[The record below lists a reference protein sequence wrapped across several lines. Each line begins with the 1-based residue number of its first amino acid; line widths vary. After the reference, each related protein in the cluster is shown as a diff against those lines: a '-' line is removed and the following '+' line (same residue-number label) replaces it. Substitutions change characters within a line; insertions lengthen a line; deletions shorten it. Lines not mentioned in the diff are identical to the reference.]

1 MRDPKPSPKAH
12 LVQMKRGLL
21 PAPGK
26 TLLEDSRLVPL
37 SESPIALFVLPSDAL
52 GWGTGGLGG
61 CPWPSSWALKPQVG
75 SLRAEPP
82 SFFLSLSFLGQLA
95 WLILGTWGSFP
106 EAPSLQHR
114 QAVGTDARAQGPGSA
129 LSLPPPWASVSVS
142 VPLKGEGLP
151 DPRALPS
158 CVLLRL

>member
-1 MRDPKPSPKAH
+1 MRDPKPSSNAH

-26 TLLEDSRLVPL
+26 TLLEDSRLAPL
-37 SESPIALFVLPSDAL
+37 SKSPITLFVLPSDAL
-52 GWGTGGLGG
+52 GWGTGGLSG

-82 SFFLSLSFLGQLA
+82 SFFLSLSFLGQQA

-114 QAVGTDARAQGPGSA
+114 QAVGTDARAQGPG
-129 LSLPPPWASVSVS
+129 
-142 VPLKGEGLP
+142 
-151 DPRALPS
+151 
-158 CVLLRL
+158 